1 MTLAYIPSPTTAVWD
16 IGPIPVR
23 AYALFIVLGI
33 VIACAVTEARLR
45 ARGVQRYAVLDLAV
59 WAVPF
64 GIVGARLYHVIT
76 SPDQFFGEN
85 GNLADIVRIWHGG
98 LGIWGAIAGG
108 AVGVWFACRQL
119 KLPFRVV
126 ADAAA
131 VGIPLAQAVGRLG
144 NWFNNELYGSR
155 TTLPWGL
162 QVHPMR
168 DGRALVDPVTGEPT
182 AFEGLYHPT
191 FLYEALWCV
200 GVALLVLFV
209 GRQLRLGR
217 GRQFAL
223 YVVGYTAGR
232 TWIETLRIDGTD
244 AVPIPDAQQTIF
256 ILGQRINVW
265 VSLLVLLAALA
276 YLVWRRGPQEYLL
289 AERDG
294 DGEVTGYRVVT
305 EAEFRA
311 AGGGEA
317 GAPAGTGAAGP
328 AGAEATADAPPS
340 GSGGDGSDPVGGS
353 DRPTDPGPADQ
364 SPADQAG
371 AADDGAAGD
380 DAPPPEQAATSRSG
394 DSASRDE
401 H

>member
-1 MTLAYIPSPTTAVWD
+1 RSWPPGSARGGRRSRSERGSHSRRSTPVGPAPPRPSLVGVAYAPVTLAYIPSPTTAVWD

-144 NWFNNELYGSR
+144 
-155 TTLPWGL
+155 
-162 QVHPMR
+162 
-168 DGRALVDPVTGEPT
+168 
-182 AFEGLYHPT
+182 
-191 FLYEALWCV
+191 
-200 GVALLVLFV
+200 
-209 GRQLRLGR
+209 
-217 GRQFAL
+217 
-223 YVVGYTAGR
+223 
-232 TWIETLRIDGTD
+232 
-244 AVPIPDAQQTIF
+244 
-256 ILGQRINVW
+256 
-265 VSLLVLLAALA
+265 
-276 YLVWRRGPQEYLL
+276 
-289 AERDG
+289 
-294 DGEVTGYRVVT
+294 
-305 EAEFRA
+305 
-311 AGGGEA
+311 
-317 GAPAGTGAAGP
+317 
-328 AGAEATADAPPS
+328 
-340 GSGGDGSDPVGGS
+340 
-353 DRPTDPGPADQ
+353 
-364 SPADQAG
+364 
-371 AADDGAAGD
+371 
-380 DAPPPEQAATSRSG
+380 
-394 DSASRDE
+394 
-401 H
+401 